1 MIRLI
6 LKPFQD
12 WGLAKRISAGVGLLL
27 FILPLL
33 LGLFVI
39 EQDRKVLD
47 EELKKRGIGL
57 AERVSLPAV
66 DHILHDDIWEL
77 YKLIRDIT
85 KISAATENIALYAMV
100 LDNSGKILVHSDPL
114 SVKLGEPIKDSVSVG
129 GSPNPDSLL
138 SKGIL
143 IREIRLKEESLY
155 EISSLILRGDERLG
169 ITRIGITKRYMEEQ
183 RRRLRRDLFIASFI
197 LGASGA
203 IVGFLIARQMIR
215 PLNQLTRS
223 VAALG
228 DEQFDKDI
236 KDIMAPVRR
245 RDEVGLLADSF
256 NMMIQRLKKSRKELK
271 ESEERHRSLWEH
283 VEDSMIRVTLEKK
296 IIAVNRRVEEVIG
309 YPREE
314 IAGSDISIMIPD
326 KYCDLFD
333 EVFQRT
339 LKKGEKAPT
348 IEIEV
353 LTRDKG
359 LISMEL
365 DMRGV
370 TIRDEVESIQIHFRD
385 ISKRKEIEQE
395 LINAARFVTIGE
407 LTTDL
412 THEINNP
419 IGIISGFAQQ
429 ILAKMDEGNPSYKF
443 VRIIS
448 EEAKRCKN
456 VMKDLLAFSQPSS
469 FQYSL
474 VNPEDLINESL
485 EFVLLLLHQ
494 KELISVKKEIQD
506 NLPRLYLDI
515 PRMKGV
521 FLNIYMNA
529 VDAMPQGGD
538 LITQASL
545 DGSYIKIAVSDT
557 GKGIPEDYL
566 DKVFT
571 PYLTTKEGGSGIGL
585 SISKRIVEAHNGRIE
600 IENRLEGGARCL
612 IWLPSHEGAIK

>member
-47 EELKKRGIGL
+47 EELKKRGAGL
-57 AERVSLPAV
+57 AERVSLLAV

-77 YKLIRDIT
+77 YKLLRDIT
-85 KISAATENIALYAMV
+85 RVRQGTENIALYAMI

-114 SVKLGEPIKDSVSVG
+114 SVKLGEPIKDTDTVS
-129 GSPNPDSLL
+129 GSPDPLL

-143 IREIRLKEESLY
+143 IKEIRSKEEPLY
-155 EISSLILRGDERLG
+155 EISSLIEKGDERLG
-169 ITRIGITKRYMEEQ
+169 ITGIGITKRYMEEQ

-203 IVGFLIARQMIR
+203 IVGFLISRQMIR

-223 VAALG
+223 VVALG
-228 DEQFDKDI
+228 DERFDKDI
-236 KDIMAPVRR
+236 EVPVRR
-245 RDEVGLLADSF
+245 RDEIGLLANSF
-256 NMMIQRLKKSRKELK
+256 NIMIQRLKKSRKELK
-271 ESEERHRSLWEH
+271 ESEELHISLWDH
-283 VEDSMIRVTLEKK
+283 AEDAMIRVNPEWK
-296 IIAVNRRVEEVIG
+296 IIAVNRREEEVIG

-314 IAGSDISIMIPD
+314 IVGSNISIMIPD
-326 KYCDLFD
+326 KYCDFFD

-339 LKKGEKAPT
+339 LKKGEKVPT

-353 LTRDKG
+353 LTRDKR

-370 TIRDEVESIQIHFRD
+370 TKGDEVESIQIHFRD
-385 ISKRKEIEQE
+385 VSKRKDIEQE
-395 LINAARFVTIGE
+395 LINTARFVTIGE

-429 ILAKMDEGNPSYKF
+429 ILAKMDEGHPNYKF
-443 VRIIS
+443 VRIIL

-456 VMKDLLAFSQPSS
+456 VMKDLLAFSRSSS
-469 FQYSL
+469 FQYSF

-485 EFVLLLLHQ
+485 EFVLLLHH
-494 KELISVKKEIQD
+494 KKLISVKKEIQD

-521 FLNIYMNA
+521 LLNIYMNA

-571 PYLTTKEGGSGIGL
+571 PYLTTKEDGTGIGL
-585 SISKRIVEAHNGRIE
+585 SISKRIVEAHKGRIE

-612 IWLPSHEGAIK
+612 IWLPLIDHEGAIK